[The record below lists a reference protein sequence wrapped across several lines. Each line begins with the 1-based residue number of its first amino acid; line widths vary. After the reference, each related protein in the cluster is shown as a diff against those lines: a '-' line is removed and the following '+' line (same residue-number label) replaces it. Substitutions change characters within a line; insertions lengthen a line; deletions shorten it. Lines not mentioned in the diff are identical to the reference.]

1 MPNHRQPPQNAPKRN
16 KTEQNKGKMEQN
28 GGKMNQSPNQN
39 NPQNTQNRPKWNQ
52 TEPNGTEVK
61 KSPLS
66 RRQEH
71 ALPAIAAAATN
82 AQAAR
87 NSGIGK
93 TTLHR
98 WLQDEIFRQELTRER
113 QETAAL
119 ARQELQG
126 LMLRSI
132 AVISDALDAPE
143 MSVRLRAA
151 RYTLSLGHQIHESEK
166 LRSDIQEIQELLAFP
181 PQPDPV
187 QDDPF
192 ESPYDTI

>member
-1 MPNHRQPPQNAPKRN
+1 M
-16 KTEQNKGKMEQN
+16 
-28 GGKMNQSPNQN
+28 
-39 NPQNTQNRPKWNQ
+39 
-52 TEPNGTEVK
+52 EPNGTEVK

-71 ALPAIAAAATN
+71 ALPAIAAASTN
-82 AQAAR
+82 AQATR
-87 NSGIGK
+87 DSGIGK

-98 WLQDEIFRQELTRER
+98 WLQDETFRQELTRER

-132 AVISDALDAPE
+132 AVIADALDAPE
-143 MSVRLRAA
+143 MSLRLRAA
-151 RYTLSLGHQIHESEK
+151 RYTLSLGYQIHEAEK
-166 LRSDIQEIQELLAFP
+166 LRSDIQEIRELLSTQAQTGP
-181 PQPDPV
+181 A

-192 ESPYDTI
+192 ELL

>member
-1 MPNHRQPPQNAPKRN
+1 MPNHRQSPKNATKRN
-16 KTEQNKGKMEQN
+16 KMEQNKGKMQQN
-28 GGKMNQSPNQN
+28 RGEIKQSPNQN
-39 NPQNTQNRPKWNQ
+39 NPQNPQNAPKSNQ
-52 TEPNGTEVK
+52 MQPNATEVK

-66 RRQEH
+66 RRQEA
-71 ALPAIAAAATN
+71 ALPAIASASTN

-87 NSGIGK
+87 DAGINK

-98 WLQDEIFRQELTRER
+98 WLQDETFRQELTRER

-132 AVISDALDAPE
+132 AVIADALDAPE
-143 MSVRLRAA
+143 MSLRLRAA
-151 RYTLSLGHQIHESEK
+151 RYTLSLGYQIHEAEK
-166 LRSDIQEIQELLAFP
+166 LRSDIQEIQELLSTQSQIGPA
-181 PQPDPV
+181 

-192 ESPYDTI
+192 ELP